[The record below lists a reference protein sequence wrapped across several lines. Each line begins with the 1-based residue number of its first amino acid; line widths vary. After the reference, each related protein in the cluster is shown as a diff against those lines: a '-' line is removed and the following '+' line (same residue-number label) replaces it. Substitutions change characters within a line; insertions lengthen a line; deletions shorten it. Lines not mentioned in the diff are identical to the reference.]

1 MRRAGFIILAA
12 CALLGGPAGC
22 QGERGRTHAFRAE
35 VTQVPSPGNGELF
48 LHHEAIDDWAG
59 RDGKVE
65 GMDTMTLGFAVAEGV
80 SLEGIQ
86 PGDKVEVTLRVDWNA
101 DMPVEITALRELPPD
116 TRLDFREA
124 RPPRNP

>member
-12 CALLGGPAGC
+12 CAVLGC
-22 QGERGRTHAFRAE
+22 QGERGRDHTVRAV
-35 VTQVPSPGNGELF
+35 VTQVPSAGNPELY
-48 LHHEAIDDWAG
+48 LQHEPIDEWAG

-65 GMDTMTLGFAVAEGV
+65 GMDTMTMGFAVAEGV

-86 PGDKVEVTLRVDWNA
+86 PGDKVETTLHVDWEA
-101 DMPVEITALRELPPD
+101 GMPVEITALRELPPD
-116 TRLDFREA
+116 TRLEFREA

>member
-1 MRRAGFIILAA
+1 MRRAGLILMI
-12 CALLGGPAGC
+12 LVILGC
-22 QGERGRTHAFRAE
+22 QGERGWDHTFRAE
-35 VTQVPSPGNGELF
+35 VTQVPRPGNSELF

-65 GMDTMTLGFAVAEGV
+65 GMDSMTMGFAVADGV

-86 PGDKVEVTLRVDWNA
+86 PGDKIEATLHVDWTA

-116 TRLDFREA
+116 TKLGFREA

>member
-65 GMDTMTLGFAVAEGV
+65 
-80 SLEGIQ
+80 
-86 PGDKVEVTLRVDWNA
+86 VTLRVDWNA